1 MPIQS
6 TESTSKPKSK
16 KSGSESR
23 SSKAR
28 SFDKTESKQSK
39 LNADGSIHAT
49 STSPT
54 NNRLRYRFR
63 DSWFTDQDYKDLNF
77 NFPRNQ
83 RRMTKAVTGHAKC
96 IPRNTTI
103 VADIGVI
110 SGHFKT
116 LDHLN
121 NVTKY
126 TLGSKQPKISS
137 FTIKNTNDGVARAQ
151 ILLSTF
157 LATKHIP
164 ISVSKGLIDVC
175 RLPSI
180 QNPCPKPS

>member
-1 MPIQS
+1 MLMGAFMQHQLHQQTIVWGIDFEILGLRIK
-6 TESTSKPKSK
+6 TIRIWTSKT
-16 KSGSESR
+16 
-23 SSKAR
+23 SS
-28 SFDKTESKQSK
+28 
-39 LNADGSIHAT
+39 
-49 STSPT
+49 
-54 NNRLRYRFR
+54 
-63 DSWFTDQDYKDLNF
+63 
-77 NFPRNQ
+77 RNQ
-83 RRMTKAVTGHAKC
+83 RRMTPAVTGHAKC
-96 IPRNTTI
+96 IPRNTTM